1 MKQYLLDTNA
11 VVDLLRDNK
20 GPVAR
25 HIADVGISACAM
37 CDITLYELY
46 YGAYCSTNVSRNL
59 EAVERLKSFIPIIT
73 SSDSFTE
80 AAAQKARLRKDGQ
93 LIEDFDILIGC
104 TAITTD
110 RILVS
115 DNDRHLGRLDGV
127 KMENWLRD

>member
-11 VVDLLRDNK
+11 VVDLLCDNN

-25 HIADVGISACAM
+25 HIADAGISACAM

-46 YGAYCSTNVSRNL
+46 YGAYCSVNVSRNL
-59 EAVERLKSFIPIIT
+59 EAVERLKSFIPIIP
-73 SSDSFTE
+73 SSDSYSE
-80 AAAQKARLRKDGQ
+80 AAEQKAQLRKNGE

-104 TAITTD
+104 TAKTTD

-115 DNDRHLGRLDGV
+115 DNEKHLGRLEGLQI
-127 KMENWLRD
+127 ENWIRG